1 MKLFQTSNLKII
13 QYCRTFF
20 SLQLPSVLI
29 INQYEKFIAR
39 LSHVIH

>member
-29 INQYEKFIAR
+29 KTNMRNSLHDCHMLFI
-39 LSHVIH
+39 